1 MFLPRTPATAA
12 LAVAAGT
19 VFFLVKRL
27 RRKAAGEDPVAD
39 AWSWAE
45 APGED
50 EPEQP
55 KEE

>member
-1 MFLPRTPATAA
+1 MLTVTQYRYVIGKTLLEIPAGK
-12 LAVAAGT
+12 LEP
-19 VFFLVKRL
+19 
-27 RRKAAGEDPVAD
+27 GEDPVAD